1 LIKGDSM
8 ARMYKKSNELT
19 PGTELSLDV
28 GPITRTDIV
37 RFAGASGDFNPN
49 HHDEIFAIRSGF
61 EKVFAMGPLS
71 LGYLSR
77 MLIENLGPT
86 SFRRFEIRFVS
97 QAWPGDLLTCKGRVV
112 KQYEESG
119 ENIIEIDAEVN
130 NQNGIKL
137 VQGTLT
143 AVPEG

>member
-1 LIKGDSM
+1 MSQ
-8 ARMYKKSNELT
+8 MYKKFSELT
-19 PGTELSLDV
+19 PGTELELVV

-77 MLIENLGPT
+77 MLNENLGPT
-86 SFRRFEIRFVS
+86 SFRKFQIRFVS
-97 QAWPGDLLTCKGRVV
+97 QAWPGDILTCRGTVV
-112 KQYEESG
+112 RQYEVSNEKF
-119 ENIIEIDAEVN
+119 IEIEAEVI

-137 VQGTLT
+137 VDGKLT

>member
-1 LIKGDSM
+1 
-8 ARMYKKSNELT
+8 MYKKFSELT
-19 PGTELSLDV
+19 LGTELELEV
-28 GPITRTDIV
+28 GPISRTDIV

-77 MLIENLGPT
+77 MLNENLGPT
-86 SFRRFEIRFVS
+86 SFRKFQIRFVS
-97 QAWPGDLLTCKGRVV
+97 QAWPGDLLTCRGKVV
-112 KQYEESG
+112 RQYEVSNEKF
-119 ENIIEIDAEVN
+119 IEIEAEVI

-137 VQGTLT
+137 VDGKLT

>member
-1 LIKGDSM
+1 MSQ
-8 ARMYKKSNELT
+8 MYKKFSELT
-19 PGTELSLDV
+19 PGTELELVV

-77 MLIENLGPT
+77 MLNENLGPT
-86 SFRRFEIRFVS
+86 SFRKFQIRFVS
-97 QAWPGDLLTCKGRVV
+97 QAWPGDILTCRGTVV
-112 KQYEESG
+112 RQYEVSNEKF
-119 ENIIEIDAEVN
+119 IEIEAEVI
-130 NQNGIKL
+130 NQNEIKL
-137 VQGTLT
+137 VDGKLT
-143 AVPEG
+143 AVPED

>member
-1 LIKGDSM
+1 MSQ
-8 ARMYKKSNELT
+8 MYKKFSELT
-19 PGTELSLDV
+19 PGTELELEV

-77 MLIENLGPT
+77 MLNENLGPT
-86 SFRRFEIRFVS
+86 SFRKFQIRFVS
-97 QAWPGDLLTCKGRVV
+97 QAWPGDMLTCRGTVV
-112 KQYEESG
+112 RQYEVSNEKF
-119 ENIIEIDAEVN
+119 IEIEAEVI

-137 VQGTLT
+137 VDGKLT

>member
-1 LIKGDSM
+1 MSQ
-8 ARMYKKSNELT
+8 MYKKFSELT
-19 PGTELSLDV
+19 LGTELELEV
-28 GPITRTDIV
+28 GPISRTDIV

-77 MLIENLGPT
+77 MLNENLGPT
-86 SFRRFEIRFVS
+86 SFRKFQIRFVS
-97 QAWPGDLLTCKGRVV
+97 QAWPGDLLTCRGKVV
-112 KQYEESG
+112 RQYEVSNEKF
-119 ENIIEIDAEVN
+119 IEIEAEVI

-137 VQGTLT
+137 VDGKLT

>member
-1 LIKGDSM
+1 MSQ
-8 ARMYKKSNELT
+8 MYKKFSELT
-19 PGTELSLDV
+19 LGTELELEV
-28 GPITRTDIV
+28 GPISRTDIV

-77 MLIENLGPT
+77 MLNENLGPT
-86 SFRRFEIRFVS
+86 SFRKFQIRFVS
-97 QAWPGDLLTCKGRVV
+97 QAWPGDLLTCRGTVV
-112 KQYEESG
+112 RQYEVSNEKF
-119 ENIIEIDAEVN
+119 IEIEAEVI

-137 VQGTLT
+137 VDGKLT

>member
-1 LIKGDSM
+1 MSQ
-8 ARMYKKSNELT
+8 MYKKFSELT
-19 PGTELSLDV
+19 LGTELELEV
-28 GPITRTDIV
+28 GPISRTDIV

-77 MLIENLGPT
+77 MLNENLGPT
-86 SFRRFEIRFVS
+86 SFRKFQIRFVS
-97 QAWPGDLLTCKGRVV
+97 QAWPGDLLTCRGTVIR
-112 KQYEESG
+112 QYEVSNEKF
-119 ENIIEIDAEVN
+119 IEIEAEVI

-137 VQGTLT
+137 VDGKLT

>member
-1 LIKGDSM
+1 
-8 ARMYKKSNELT
+8 MYKKFSELT
-19 PGTELSLDV
+19 PGTELELVV

-77 MLIENLGPT
+77 MLNENLGPT
-86 SFRRFEIRFVS
+86 SFRKFQIRFVS
-97 QAWPGDLLTCKGRVV
+97 QAWPGDILTCRGTVV
-112 KQYEESG
+112 RQYEVSNEKF
-119 ENIIEIDAEVN
+119 IEIEAEVI

-137 VQGTLT
+137 VDGKLT

>member
-1 LIKGDSM
+1 
-8 ARMYKKSNELT
+8 MYKKFSELT
-19 PGTELSLDV
+19 LGTELELEV
-28 GPITRTDIV
+28 GPISRTDIV

-77 MLIENLGPT
+77 MLNENLGPT
-86 SFRRFEIRFVS
+86 SFRKFQIRFVS
-97 QAWPGDLLTCKGRVV
+97 QAWPGDLLTCRGTVIR
-112 KQYEESG
+112 QYEVSNEKF
-119 ENIIEIDAEVN
+119 IEIEAEVI

-137 VQGTLT
+137 VDGKLT